1 MISSRN
7 LEQLPAPTELRR
19 LLKSLAVLDAI
30 LSPEWEYRYYS
41 YNRGWSPETEMGS
54 MRNGSGDHWFALF
67 THDGAGIVGLAHE
80 APMFRPG
87 EPLEGMFDGLPGAL
101 AELRSEPAFDAGNC
115 SFCLWSLGAE
125 GAWRRGAA
133 PMPVGDDPDGS
144 ASLLGLL
151 DRDPRSYIAFASDYY
166 DADIPLDSVQAIYDH
181 APLSASLVSSLN
193 QGVSVGDLEPDLAEI
208 GYPWAPPD
216 PALESTR

>member
-7 LEQLPAPTELRR
+7 LEQLPPPNELRR

-41 YNRGWSPETEMGS
+41 YNRAWSPESEMGS

-67 THDGAGIVGLAHE
+67 TVDGAGIVGLAHE

-87 EPLEGMFDGLPGAL
+87 EPLEGMFDGLPVAL
-101 AELRSEPAFDAGNC
+101 AELRSEPAFDPANC
-115 SFCLWSLGAE
+115 SFCLWSLDADD
-125 GAWRRGAA
+125 AWRRGSAS
-133 PMPVGDDPDGS
+133 MPASEDPDGS

-151 DRDPRSYIAFASDYY
+151 DQDPRSYVAFASDYY
-166 DADIPLDSVQAIYDH
+166 DAQLPLASVRAIYDH
-181 APLSASLVSSLN
+181 EPLSARLVSSLN
-193 QGVSVGDLEPDLAEI
+193 QSVSIGDLESDLGEI
-208 GYPWAPPD
+208 GYPWSPP
-216 PALESTR
+216 PSR